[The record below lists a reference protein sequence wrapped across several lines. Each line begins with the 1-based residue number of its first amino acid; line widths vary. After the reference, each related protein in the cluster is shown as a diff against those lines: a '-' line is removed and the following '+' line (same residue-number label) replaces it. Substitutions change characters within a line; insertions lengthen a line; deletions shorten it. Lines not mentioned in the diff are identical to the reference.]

1 MDSREEQS
9 EEVVVVDRDDGD
21 EEEAVESLVLL
32 ATLDTYWLGED
43 DDDDASVEAG
53 EVEPRSSPV
62 MILRLPCFLPR
73 RPRRHR
79 LRVFRLKK
87 PEK

>member
-32 ATLDTYWLGED
+32 ATLNTYWLGED

-53 EVEPRSSPV
+53 EVEPRSSRV
-62 MILRLPCFLPR
+62 KILRLPCVLPR
-73 RPRRHR
+73 HPRRHH
-79 LRVFRLKK
+79 LRAFRLKK

>member
-53 EVEPRSSPV
+53 EVEPRSSRV
-62 MILRLPCFLPR
+62 KILRLPCFLPR
-73 RPRRHR
+73 HPRRHH
-79 LRVFRLKK
+79 LRAFRLKK